1 MLNQIK
7 TYKQRYLGSQL
18 SDIRNLALIAFGIIV
33 ILVSWS
39 GVKAIQR
46 NYELQKQIA
55 KLEQE
60 TAVQRLENDNQTLR
74 NQYLETNQYLELAAR
89 GQFGLAAPG
98 ENVVIV
104 PKAVALA
111 KVADVKIDTGLSAE
125 QVTDTKPA
133 YQRNIEAWLD
143 FFLGRADQPQR

>member
-1 MLNQIK
+1 MLDQIK
-7 TYKQRYLGSQL
+7 NYKQRYLGSQL

-55 KLEQE
+55 KIEQE
-60 TAVQRLENDNQTLR
+60 NEVKRLQNDNQKLR
-74 NQYLETNQYLELAAR
+74 NQYLETDQYLELAAR

-98 ENVVIV
+98 ESVVIV

-111 KVADVKIDTGLSAE
+111 KVADVNIDTGLSAE
-125 QVTDTKPA
+125 QVTDTKPS